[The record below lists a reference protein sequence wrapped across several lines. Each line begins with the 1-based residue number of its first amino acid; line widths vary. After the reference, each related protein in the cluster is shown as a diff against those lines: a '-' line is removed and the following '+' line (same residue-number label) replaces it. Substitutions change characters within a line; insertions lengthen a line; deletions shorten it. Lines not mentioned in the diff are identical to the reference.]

1 MSDPR
6 PAPIVAR
13 NLRLGY
19 PRGPVVIESEEITV
33 AAGALVSL
41 VGPNGSGKT
50 TLLRSIAGFLQPREG
65 SILVAGSRMYGRR
78 AVPRRERA
86 RLLSVVLTD
95 RVTPAYLLVEEL
107 VSLGRLPFQRLLGG
121 TTPRDREAVARAMEE
136 TGVTH
141 LAGRQVGRLSDG
153 ERQRVMIARALAQEP
168 CILLLDEP
176 AAHLDPPH
184 QTALFAL
191 LQRLV
196 AEEVVASVVVATHH
210 LHLALHFSRELL
222 LVAEGRVLSGPPR
235 ELLADGS
242 VERAFAPGV
251 GTGAT
256 GSPGPFSAL
265 RLDHERGWFM
275 PENDRRS

>member
-1 MSDPR
+1 MNDPR

-13 NLRLGY
+13 NLRLAY

-33 AAGALVSL
+33 ASGALVSL

-50 TLLRSIAGFLQPREG
+50 TLLRSIAGLLPPRDG
-65 SILVAGSRMYGRR
+65 TILVAGSRMYGRH

-95 RVTPAYLLVEEL
+95 RVTPAYLLVKEL
-107 VSLGRLPFQRLLGG
+107 VSLGRLPFQSLLGG
-121 TTPRDREAVARAMEE
+121 TTPRDRDAVTRAMEE

-141 LAGRQVGRLSDG
+141 LAERQVGRLSDG

-191 LQRLV
+191 LERLV
-196 AEEVVASVVVATHH
+196 TEEVVASVVVATHH
-210 LHLALHFSRELL
+210 LHLALHFSRGLL
-222 LVAEGRVLSGPPR
+222 LVSNGQVQSGPPR

-242 VERAFAPGV
+242 VERAFAPGA
-251 GTGAT
+251 GA
-256 GSPGPFSAL
+256 GSEAHGSRSAL
-265 RLDHERGWFM
+265 RLDHHRGWFM
-275 PENDRRS
+275 PENDPRS

>member
-13 NLRLGY
+13 NLRLAY
-19 PRGPVVIESEEITV
+19 PRGPVVIESDEMTV

-50 TLLRSIAGFLQPREG
+50 TLLRSVAGLLPPREG
-65 SILVAGSRMYGRR
+65 TILVAGSGMYGRH

-121 TTPRDREAVARAMEE
+121 TTPRDRDAVTRAMEE

-196 AEEVVASVVVATHH
+196 SEEVVASVVVATHH

-222 LVAEGRVLSGPPR
+222 LVSNGHVQSGAPR

-242 VERAFAPGV
+242 VERAFASGV
-251 GTGAT
+251 AGGTPAVRT
-256 GSPGPFSAL
+256 PFPAL
-265 RLDHERGWFM
+265 HLDHHRGWFV
-275 PENDRRS
+275 PENDPRS